1 MTLIVCVFAT
11 AALTPSPAFAAS
23 PAELVSQF
31 RAQHGEGK
39 VTTDAGLTEVARE
52 QAVAMAA
59 KDELS
64 HDVAGPFT
72 RRIAKAK
79 VGSAGENVA
88 YGYTDFPRTLNQ
100 WINSPSHRHNLLL
113 HGASLFGVASAKSV
127 SGKTYWAM
135 AIGAPE
141 DKPKRDK
148 KPARVAGGAKSH
160 TAKREAPATSPAPKR
175 DCTIRMLGMCI

>member
-1 MTLIVCVFAT
+1 MTLLLSFAVS
-11 AALTPSPAFAAS
+11 PPAFAAS

-39 VTTDAGLTEVARE
+39 VTVDAGLTEVARE

-64 HDVAGPFT
+64 HEVAGPFT

-79 VGSAGENVA
+79 VGSAGENIA

-100 WINSPSHRHNLLL
+100 WINSPPHRRNLLL
-113 HGASLFGVASAKSV
+113 HGASLFGVASAHSA

-141 DKPKRDK
+141 DKPKREK
-148 KPARVAGGAKSH
+148 KPARVAGHGAAATH
-160 TAKREAPATSPAPKR
+160 TAKREAPAARPAPKR